1 MREVTV
7 KIPEERFEF
16 IMELCEQL
24 GIETNL
30 EYETPEEQKA
40 IVMERIKNSKHE
52 DLIPWEEAR
61 KTLQFQT
68 QQLEV

>member
-16 IMELCEQL
+16 FMELFEQL

-30 EYETPEEQKA
+30 EYEIPEAHKA
-40 IVMERIKNSKHE
+40 IVTARIKNSKPE
-52 DLIPWEEAR
+52 DLIAWEEAR
-61 KTLQFQT
+61 KTLKFKT
-68 QQLEV
+68 

>member
-16 IMELCEQL
+16 FMELFEQL

-30 EYETPEEQKA
+30 EYEIPEAHKA
-40 IVMERIKNSKHE
+40 IVIERIKQA
-52 DLIPWEEAR
+52 DLQPKELLDWD
-61 KTLQFQT
+61 
-68 QQLEV
+68 EVKDDFDFK

>member
-16 IMELCEQL
+16 FMELFEQL

-30 EYETPEEQKA
+30 EYEIPEAHKS
-40 IVMERIKNSKHE
+40 IVIERIKQA
-52 DLIPWEEAR
+52 DLQPKELLDWD
-61 KTLQFQT
+61 
-68 QQLEV
+68 EVKDDFDFK